1 MSTRDKKRT
10 MKAAKQA
17 VATGSANP
25 LMSSC
30 HDYSNSV
37 GQLSLVASED
47 DFPSYPATPCKP
59 PASKKALLRD
69 DYAGSPSNSDIVD
82 TLSSLINTRS
92 DAIEKMVGEN
102 TMKIEGLKMTIDFA
116 CREIKDVKRR
126 VENVEKGMKKEEEE
140 VVHLKVRVTELENY
154 SRRWNLK
161 LYGIPESI
169 ADVKIETIQ
178 ICQAILPQDQNK
190 LAEAIDIVHRLG
202 KRQPGVT
209 KPRGVIL
216 RFLSR
221 SYRDAVW
228 AAAKNNSFLREKG
241 LRFAEDLPQ
250 AVKEIRAKLWPAIQ
264 KARSEGKSAYF
275 VGARAF
281 IAGVELRLHQIEED
295 QRNTIGGEDIMS

>member
-1 MSTRDKKRT
+1 MSTRDKKRV

-17 VATGSANP
+17 VTGSTNP
-25 LMSSC
+25 LVSNC
-30 HDYSNSV
+30 HDYTTSV
-37 GQLSLVASED
+37 GQLSLMPSED

-69 DYAGSPSNSDIVD
+69 DCAGSTSNSDIVD
-82 TLSSLINTRS
+82 TLSTLINARS

-116 CREIKDVKRR
+116 CREIKDVKKR
-126 VENVEKGMKKEEEE
+126 VENMEKCVKKEEEE

-161 LYGIPESI
+161 LFGIPESI
-169 ADVKIETIQ
+169 VDVKIESIQ

-190 LAEAIDIVHRLG
+190 VAEAIDIVHRLG
-202 KRQPGVT
+202 KRQPGVS

-221 SYRDAVW
+221 TYRDA
-228 AAAKNNSFLREKG
+228 
-241 LRFAEDLPQ
+241 

-281 IAGVELRLHQIEED
+281 IGGVELRLQQNEEG
-295 QRNTIGGEDIMS
+295 QRKAIGDEDNMS

>member
-1 MSTRDKKRT
+1 MSTRDKKRV

-17 VATGSANP
+17 VTGSTNP
-25 LMSSC
+25 LVSNC
-30 HDYSNSV
+30 HDYTTSV
-37 GQLSLVASED
+37 GQLSLMPSED

-69 DYAGSPSNSDIVD
+69 DCAGSTSNSDIVD
-82 TLSSLINTRS
+82 TLSTLINARS

-116 CREIKDVKRR
+116 CREIKDVKKR
-126 VENVEKGMKKEEEE
+126 VESMEKCVKKEEEE

-161 LYGIPESI
+161 LFGIPESI
-169 ADVKIETIQ
+169 VDVKIESIQ

-190 LAEAIDIVHRLG
+190 VAEAIDIVHRLG
-202 KRQPGVT
+202 KRQPGVS

-221 SYRDAVW
+221 TYRDAVW

-281 IAGVELRLHQIEED
+281 IGGVELRLQQNEEG
-295 QRNTIGGEDIMS
+295 QRKAI